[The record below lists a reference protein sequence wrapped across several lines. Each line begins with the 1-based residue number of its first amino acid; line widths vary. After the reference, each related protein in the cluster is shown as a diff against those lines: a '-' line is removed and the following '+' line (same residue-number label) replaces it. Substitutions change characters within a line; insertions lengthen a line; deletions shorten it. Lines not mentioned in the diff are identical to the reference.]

1 MPQVGGADEIADCG
15 NEQRLASFR
24 CNKWG
29 GAKEHDHANQTDLHR
44 TAVGCGCGSDRRRL
58 SFGGIDPDRD
68 GHRQFSCQA
77 LMFHHG
83 DYVGSPT
90 GSGFGYLGFN
100 KEKTTDQTV
109 VLIYRATMGSCGGCD
124 DATSA
129 DVRFQLQ
136 NGRIVA
142 LDSIPDMQWSR

>member
-1 MPQVGGADEIADCG
+1 LAAGAAAVAIAAAY
-15 NEQRLASFR
+15 LSVA
-24 CNKWG
+24 
-29 GAKEHDHANQTDLHR
+29 LIP
-44 TAVGCGCGSDRRRL
+44 TAMGTGS
-58 SFGGIDPDRD
+58 SPV
-68 GHRQFSCQA
+68 QA

-90 GSGFGYLGFN
+90 GSGVGYLGFN

-109 VLIYRATMGSCGGCD
+109 VLIYRATIGSCGGCD

-142 LDSIPDMQWSR
+142 LASIPDMQWSR

>member
-1 MPQVGGADEIADCG
+1 LAAGAAAVAIAAAY
-15 NEQRLASFR
+15 LSVA
-24 CNKWG
+24 
-29 GAKEHDHANQTDLHR
+29 LIP
-44 TAVGCGCGSDRRRL
+44 TAMGTGS
-58 SFGGIDPDRD
+58 SPV
-68 GHRQFSCQA
+68 QA

-90 GSGFGYLGFN
+90 GSEVGYLGFN

-109 VLIYRATMGSCGGCD
+109 VLTYRATMGSCGGSCD

-136 NGRIVA
+136 NGHIVA

>member
-1 MPQVGGADEIADCG
+1 MQRSTTVRIKLTYIGPLLAAGAAAVAIAAAY
-15 NEQRLASFR
+15 LSVA
-24 CNKWG
+24 
-29 GAKEHDHANQTDLHR
+29 LIP
-44 TAVGCGCGSDRRRL
+44 TAMGTGS
-58 SFGGIDPDRD
+58 SPV
-68 GHRQFSCQA
+68 QA

-90 GSGFGYLGFN
+90 GSGVGYLGFN

-109 VLIYRATMGSCGGCD
+109 VLIYRATIGSCGGCD

-142 LDSIPDMQWSR
+142 LASIPDMQWSR